1 MKPSATR
8 TRLVQVGESA
18 GGTLSLAAAVL
29 RSTRLEILGAG
40 TGSAPTAPETWL
52 RAMQQLLD
60 RVAQGKLRIDT
71 ERVPLADVETAWQRE
86 QQGRRFV
93 IVP

>member
-52 RAMQQLLD
+52 EAMQQLLD
-60 RVAQGKLRIDT
+60 RVAQGKLRIET

>member
-1 MKPSATR
+1 MRPSATR

-18 GGTLSLAAAVL
+18 GATISLAAATL
-29 RSTRLEILGAG
+29 RSSRLEILGAG
-40 TGSAPTAPETWL
+40 TGSAPTAPEIWL
-52 RAMQQLLD
+52 EAIRQLLA
-60 RVAQGKLRIDT
+60 RVAQGILRIDT
-71 ERVPLADVETAWQRE
+71 ERVPLADIETVWDRD

>member
-1 MKPSATR
+1 
-8 TRLVQVGESA
+8 
-18 GGTLSLAAAVL
+18 
-29 RSTRLEILGAG
+29 
-40 TGSAPTAPETWL
+40 
-52 RAMQQLLD
+52 MQQLLD
-60 RVAQGKLRIDT
+60 RVAQGKLRIET